1 LFASPVLP
9 CSFLKLTMGAQ
20 KTTVGC
26 ARGLPLSAAKS
37 SRRRGGRGC
46 RTKVRRS
53 AATSPAMAPI
63 AAVTPLEADARLP
76 EEARLATP
84 PEEAIEGNAAEV
96 VATAAS
102 EAQAAAD
109 DAKLA
114 MLMGDEVVAAVAPVA
129 LSALPTP
136 ARSASWP
143 SLAPIEPEEMAPAP
157 QPLRLKRGRTWPL
170 SVGFALEVAVHPI
183 TPYAEIYGMHP
194 RFFDF
199 DKGFS
204 MVPAQ
209 GFGAARVDQSAL
221 AARGRSPGV
230 DLSEDEEDLHS
241 EASEDDWSDDEG
253 CIEYLLEPQVGAQA

>member
-1 LFASPVLP
+1 
-9 CSFLKLTMGAQ
+9 
-20 KTTVGC
+20 
-26 ARGLPLSAAKS
+26 
-37 SRRRGGRGC
+37 
-46 RTKVRRS
+46 
-53 AATSPAMAPI
+53 MAP
-63 AAVTPLEADARLP
+63 LGADARLATLP
-76 EEARLATP
+76 EEEFPLLPLCQPTLSVDQHCRHYAAP
-84 PEEAIEGNAAEV
+84 IEVKAAEV

-114 MLMGDEVVAAVAPVA
+114 MLMADEVVAVVAPIA

-143 SLAPIEPEEMAPAP
+143 SLATIEPEEVAEAPKP
-157 QPLRLKRGRTWPL
+157 FRLKRGRTWPL
-170 SVGFALEVAVHPI
+170 QVGFELEVVVHPI

-209 GFGAARVDQSAL
+209 GFGAARVEQAAL
-221 AARGRSPGV
+221 AARGRTQGL
-230 DLSEDEEDLHS
+230 DLGEDEEDDLNS

-253 CIEYLLEPQVGAQA
+253 CIEYLLEAQVDAQA